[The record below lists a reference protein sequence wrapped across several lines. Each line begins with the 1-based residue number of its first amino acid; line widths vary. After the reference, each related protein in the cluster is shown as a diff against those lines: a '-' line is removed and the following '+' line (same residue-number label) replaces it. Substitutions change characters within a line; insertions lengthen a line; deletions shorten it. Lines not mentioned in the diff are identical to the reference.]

1 MTSVV
6 ASKGAPLAGLLRK
19 LLAAPS
25 GSGAPGVAYVHCP
38 ARVASSRRLFN
49 SWGSPLGL
57 GRYDDEVE
65 EVSSGSEDDDAVD
78 DRRHA
83 RDFSGPVFFSSA
95 GTRWRPSSPRLSLLC
110 SRGAEY

>member
-1 MTSVV
+1 
-6 ASKGAPLAGLLRK
+6 
-19 LLAAPS
+19 
-25 GSGAPGVAYVHCP
+25 VHRP
-38 ARVASSRRLFN
+38 AHVASSRRLFN
-49 SWGSPLGL
+49 SWGSPLG
-57 GRYDDEVE
+57 RYDD
-65 EVSSGSEDDDAVD
+65 EVSSGSEDDAAVD